1 MTFPLVRRR
10 ALWVAI
16 CLVTVLV
23 AACGSSGPASTYGS
37 AATSATAA
45 PTTATPASP
54 ATDASAAKIT
64 IASHSFGD
72 PITVPPGAQISVA
85 NNDSAEH
92 SVTSDTAGAFDVD
105 IEGNADGSF
114 TAPAEPGS
122 YPFHCTYHPTMHGTL
137 IVA

>member
-10 ALWVAI
+10 ALWVAV

-45 PTTATPASP
+45 HTTATPAS
-54 ATDASAAKIT
+54 SAKVT

-72 PITVPPGAQISVA
+72 PITVPPAAQISVA

-105 IEGNADGSF
+105 IAGNADGSF
-114 TAPAEPGS
+114 TAPTEPGS
-122 YPFHCTYHPTMHGTL
+122 YPFHCTYHPSMHGTL